1 MGIGLVDKIYRAKEA
16 GGFMQTRSFRLLLLL
31 LCLHCSSLW
40 AQTSNGVKP
49 HAGMLRY
56 PDVSATQIVFM
67 YANDLWLAPREGGV
81 AVPLSS
87 PAGQETFPKFSPDGK
102 TIAFVGNYD
111 GNRDIYTLPVAG
123 GVPTRVT
130 HHPASELLCD
140 WTPDGKLLFSA
151 PGVAGL
157 GRMSQLFTV
166 SATGGLPGKLPVPYG
181 TNGALSP
188 DGEWLAYMPHST
200 DFSTWK
206 RYRGGMATDI
216 WLFNLRNHSSKR
228 MTDWEGTDTL
238 PMWHG
243 QKVYYLSDQ
252 GEEHRLNIWSY
263 DIKSGKRQ
271 QVTRFK
277 DYDVKFPSIGPGPK
291 GGGEIVFQHGAELRL
306 LDLETGKDRVVQVTI
321 PGDRPTMRPKAV
333 DVSRFI
339 TSWSLSPSGKRV
351 AIEARGDIWTAPAKE
366 GSPRNL
372 TRTSGVAE
380 RDPAWSPDGKWIAY
394 FSDATGEYELYLTQS
409 DGKGE
414 TKQLTK
420 NGNCFR
426 YNPTWSPDSKRI
438 AFSDKTGALY
448 LHTMESG
455 ETKLVDTDPWAN
467 PLSVSWSHDSRFLA
481 YAKNTERRFFA
492 ALWIYSV
499 ETGEKKQVT
508 SGMFDDASPV
518 FDRKGDYLYFVSS
531 RFFRPFYDDLGT
543 NWIYTGTQ
551 MLIAVPLRKDMK
563 SPYLPKS
570 DEEAISIVGAG
581 VPASPIVVA
590 APTDEVSG
598 VWSGSVTGSL
608 LPGGSVTF
616 KLTLTLGAGNAVS
629 GSIES
634 ALGGGSVTGS
644 YNPSAKELNLTISL
658 PVGTAMAT
666 AKISGSTMT
675 GTVSTMGMILQLRAE
690 RTGAPSSPSGT
701 PAKDTSAPKPPS
713 KVTID
718 FEGFEERAIL
728 LPVRSGR
735 FGQLGVNDRNQ
746 LLFVRLP
753 VAGSEEA
760 ASIKLFDINDEKKE
774 EKTVAAGASAFD
786 VSADGKKL
794 LILRGAAA
802 AIQDASPG
810 AAAENVVTTGMTAFI
825 NPREEWKQILT
836 DAWRIERDFFYDP
849 NMHGVNWQ
857 AVREQY
863 AKMLDDCNSRED
875 LSFIIGEMIAEL
887 NVGHTYYSGGDTE
900 PQPSVSVGM
909 LGCDFEL
916 SDGAYRIAKIY
927 KGAAW
932 DVDARGPLSQPGVNV
947 KEGDYLLAVNGV
959 PVDTNKDPWAAFQGM
974 ADRVVTITVSSK
986 PTLDKDARDVPVRLL
1001 GSEAS
1006 LRYRA
1011 WVEKNR
1017 AYVEQKTGGKV
1028 GYIYVPDTGVNGQ
1041 SDLVRQ
1047 FFGQIGKDAL
1057 IIDERWNSGGQV
1069 PTRFIELLNRPV
1081 TNYWARRDGN
1091 DWPWPPDGHFGPK
1104 CMLINGLAGS
1114 GGDAFPWYFKQAKIG
1129 KLIGTRTWGGLVGI
1143 SGNPGL
1149 IDGGRVTAPTFAF
1162 YETDGTWGVEGHG
1175 VDPDIEV
1182 GDDPA
1187 LMVNGEDPQLDA
1199 AIKHILEELK
1209 KHPYTPPKRPP
1220 YPNRSGMGINP
1231 KDK

>member
-1 MGIGLVDKIYRAKEA
+1 
-16 GGFMQTRSFRLLLLL
+16 
-31 LCLHCSSLW
+31 
-40 AQTSNGVKP
+40 
-49 HAGMLRY
+49 MLRY
-56 PDVSATQIVFM
+56 PDVSATQMVFM

-87 PAGQETFPKFSPDGK
+87 PSGQETFAKFSPDGK

-111 GNRDIYTLPVAG
+111 GNRDIYTLSTEG
-123 GVPTRVT
+123 GVPMRVT
-130 HHPASELLCD
+130 HHPTSELLCD

-151 PGVAGL
+151 SGVAGL
-157 GRMSQLFTV
+157 GRMSQLFVTQ
-166 SATGGLPGKLPVPYG
+166 TQGGLPSKLPIPYG
-181 TNGALSP
+181 TNAAISP

-200 DFSTWK
+200 DFATWK

-216 WLFNLRNHSSKR
+216 WLFNLRNNTSKK

-252 GEEHRLNIWSY
+252 GEEHRLNVWSY
-263 DIKSGKRQ
+263 DVKSGKRQ

-277 DYDVKFPSIGPGPK
+277 DYDVKFPSVGPGSK
-291 GGGEIVFQHGAELRL
+291 GGGEIVFQYGAELRL
-306 LDLETGKDRVVQVTI
+306 LDLETGKDRAVQVTI
-321 PGDRPTMRPKAV
+321 PGDRPTIRPKAV
-333 DVSRFI
+333 DASRFM
-339 TSWSLSPSGKRV
+339 TSLSISPSGKRV
-351 AIEARGDIWTAPAKE
+351 AIEARGDVWTAPAKE

-380 RDPAWSPDGKWIAY
+380 RDPSWSPDGKWIAY
-394 FSDATGEYELYLTQS
+394 FSDATGEYELYVTQS

-438 AFSDKTGALY
+438 AFSDKTGAIY
-448 LHTMESG
+448 LHTIESG

-467 PLSVSWSHDSRFLA
+467 RVSVSWSHDSRFLA
-481 YAKNTERRFFA
+481 YAKNTERRFFGTI
-492 ALWIYSV
+492 WIYSV

-508 SGMFDDASPV
+508 SGMFDDSSPV

-531 RFFRPFYDDLGT
+531 RTFRPFYDDLGT

-551 MLIAVPLRKDMK
+551 ALIALPLRKDMK

-570 DEEAISIVGAG
+570 DEEAIPEEKKSEEKPKTAIDRDG
-581 VPASPIVVA
+581 VALRLEGFSELHSANQERRSATPSLSLLQ
-590 APTDEVSG
+590 TDEVSG
-598 VWSGSVTGSL
+598 VWTGTVTGSL

-634 ALGGGSVTGS
+634 SLGGGSVTGS

-658 PVGTAMAT
+658 PVGTATAT

-675 GTVSTMGMILQLRAE
+675 GTVSAMGMILQLRAE
-690 RTGAPSSPSGT
+690 RTGAPSSQSGT
-701 PAKDTSAPKPPS
+701 PTTGKDTGAPKPPS

-718 FEGFEERAIL
+718 FEDFEDRAIL

-760 ASIKLFDINDEKKE
+760 ASIKLLDINDEKKE
-774 EKTVAAGASAFD
+774 EKTVAVGASSFD

-794 LILRGAAA
+794 LILRGAGA

-810 AAAENVVTTGMTAFI
+810 ATAENVVTTGMTAFV

-849 NMHGVNWQ
+849 NMHGVNWRT
-857 AVREQY
+857 VRDQY
-863 AKMLDDCNSRED
+863 AKMLDDAVSRED

-887 NVGHTYYSGGDTE
+887 NVGHTYYFGGDTE
-900 PQPSVSVGM
+900 SQTSVPVGM

-916 SDGAYRIAKIY
+916 SNGAYRIAKIY

-959 PVDTNKDPWAAFQGM
+959 PVDTSKDPWAAFQGM

-986 PTLDKDARDVPVRLL
+986 PTLDKDARDVPLRLL
-1001 GSEAS
+1001 GSESS

-1011 WVEKNR
+1011 WIEKNR
-1017 AYVEQKTGGKV
+1017 AYVEQKTEGKV
-1028 GYIYVPDTGVNGQ
+1028 GYVYVPDTGTNGQ
-1041 SDLVRQ
+1041 GDLVRQ
-1047 FFGQIGKDAL
+1047 FFGQLGKDAL
-1057 IIDERWNSGGQV
+1057 IIDERWNGGGQV
-1069 PTRFIELLNRPV
+1069 PTRFIELLNRSV

-1114 GGDAFPWYFKQAKIG
+1114 GGDAFPWYFKQSKIG
-1129 KLIGTRTWGGLVGI
+1129 KLIGTRTWGGLVGM

-1149 IDGGRVTAPTFAF
+1149 IDGGQATVPTFAF
-1162 YETDGTWGVEGHG
+1162 YEKDGTWGVEGHG

-1182 GDDPA
+1182 VDDPA
-1187 LMVNGEDPQLDA
+1187 LMVTGGDPQLDA

-1209 KHPYTPPKRPP
+1209 KHPYTPPKRPS
-1220 YPNRSGMGINP
+1220 YPNRSGMGINDR
-1231 KDK
+1231 DK